1 MKLLL
6 LGGNGQLGRELR
18 RSLPA
23 LGQVI
28 TATRDGTQAQRA
40 ADFLQPEMLGPLIRD
55 VAPDVVVNA
64 AAYTAVDRAET
75 EREAAFYV
83 NASAPEALARAC
95 AETGALLLHYSTD
108 YVFNGTASRPWRETD
123 PTAPLGVY
131 GASKLAGECAI
142 AASGARHIILRT
154 AWVYA
159 AHGNNFLQ
167 TMLRLARERDI
178 LRVVADQI
186 GTPTPAGWIADASA
200 SLLARPNP
208 PSGLWHL
215 AASGQ
220 TSWLGFAKAILE
232 DAREQGL
239 LERFPAIAA
248 ITSSDVPTPAQRPAY
263 SVLDTGKG
271 QRDFGIVPPYWR
283 AGLAATLAEMRLDC
297 PAASGRSRD

>member
-75 EREAAFYV
+75 EREAAFCV
-83 NASAPEALARAC
+83 NASGPEALARAC

-108 YVFNGTASRPWRETD
+108 YVFNGTASRLWRETD

-131 GASKLAGECAI
+131 GASKLAGERAI

-178 LRVVADQI
+178 LRVVVDQI

-200 SLLARPNP
+200 SLLARPNL

-215 AASGQ
+215 TAAGQ
-220 TSWLGFAKAILE
+220 TSWHGFAEAIVAE
-232 DAREQGL
+232 AQAQGL
-239 LERFPAIAA
+239 LDRCSVVEAISTA
-248 ITSSDVPTPAQRPAY
+248 DYPTPTRRPAW
-263 SVLDTGKG
+263 SVLDTRKL
-271 QRDFGIVPPYWR
+271 QRDFGIVPQDWR

>member
-28 TATRDGTQAQRA
+28 TVTRDGTQAQRA
-40 ADFLQPEMLGPLIRD
+40 ANFLHPETLGPLIRD

-75 EREAAFYV
+75 EREAAFCV
-83 NASAPEALARAC
+83 NARAPEALARAC

-108 YVFNGTASRPWRETD
+108 YVFSGTASRPWRETD
-123 PTAPLGVY
+123 PTAPLNVY
-131 GASKLAGECAI
+131 GASKLAGEGAI
-142 AASGARHIILRT
+142 LASGVRHIILRT

-159 AHGNNFLQ
+159 AHGHNFLQ
-167 TMLRLARERDI
+167 TMLRLARERDT

-186 GTPTPAGWIADASA
+186 GSPTPAAWIADATVT
-200 SLLARPNP
+200 LLARPNP

-215 AASGQ
+215 TTTGQ
-220 TSWLGFAKAILE
+220 TSWHGFAEAIME
-232 DAREQGL
+232 TAHARGL
-239 LERFPAIAA
+239 LPHRPAVQA
-248 ITSSDVPTPAQRPAY
+248 ITTADYPTPARRPAW
-263 SVLDTGKG
+263 SVLDTGKL
-271 QRDFGIVPPYWR
+271 QHDFALHPPTWR
-283 AGLAATLAEMRLDC
+283 QAMQTTLT
-297 PAASGRSRD
+297 

>member
-1 MKLLL
+1 VKLLL

-75 EREAAFYV
+75 EREAAFCV
-83 NASAPEALARAC
+83 NASGPEALARAC

-131 GASKLAGECAI
+131 GASKLAGERAI

-178 LRVVADQI
+178 LRVVVDQI

-200 SLLARPNP
+200 SLLARPNL

-215 AASGQ
+215 TAAGQ
-220 TSWLGFAKAILE
+220 TSWHGFAEAIVAE
-232 DAREQGL
+232 AQAQGL
-239 LERFPAIAA
+239 LDRCSVVEAISTA
-248 ITSSDVPTPAQRPAY
+248 DYPTPTRRPAW
-263 SVLDTGKG
+263 SVLDTRKL
-271 QRDFGIVPPYWR
+271 QRDFGIVPQDWR